1 MRPQIRTDSRDDGGC
16 KDDGVGPV
24 PVVEGLASSDGDPLA
39 SSIGHH
45 LSAEKVNLA
54 TFVTLIRVHTDTK
67 AVHANNMHSEE
78 PDLPPRQEFSTT
90 SFL

>member
-1 MRPQIRTDSRDDGGC
+1 MAITAARPQVRTDSRDDGGG

-24 PVVEGLASSDGDPLA
+24 PVVEGLVSSDGDPLA

-45 LSAEKVNLA
+45 LSTEKVYLA

-67 AVHANNMHSEE
+67 AVHANSS
-78 PDLPPRQEFSTT
+78 Q
-90 SFL
+90 

>member
-1 MRPQIRTDSRDDGGC
+1 MAVTVVRPQVHTDSRDDGGG

-39 SSIGHH
+39 SSIGHR
-45 LSAEKVNLA
+45 LSTEKMNLA

-67 AVHANNMHSEE
+67 AVDANNS
-78 PDLPPRQEFSTT
+78 Q
-90 SFL
+90 